1 MTRGI
6 FVAGN
11 ESALFSAAGVEAV
24 KRVERFAAASISRDG
39 TEAAESGDSRED
51 PRRMTLDWNPGSPIS
66 ARTLVLQAANKLEH
80 IDDAVL
86 VCVPPAYRR
95 SVEGLFPAD
104 IDRLIDDNLK
114 SWYFLVRELLGAFRA
129 RQAGT
134 LALALL
140 ETGQKSDAPDLTGP
154 AVGAA
159 FRAFARNVLLSAA
172 GAPYTVL
179 GFSCS
184 EAGEENPFAAYI
196 FKILDE
202 EKKNSGKWYKYGK
215 LGLFGR

>member
-11 ESALFSAAGVEAV
+11 ESALFSAVGVEAV
-24 KRVERFAAASISRDG
+24 KRVERFAAAVISRDG
-39 TEAAESGDSRED
+39 TEAETGNPRED
-51 PRRMTLDWNPGSPIS
+51 TRRMALDWNSGSPIS
-66 ARTLVLQAANKLEH
+66 ARALVLEAAGKLEH

-95 SVEGLFPAD
+95 SAEGLFPAD

-114 SWYFLVRELLGAFRA
+114 SWYFLVRELLGVFRA
-129 RQAGT
+129 RKAGT

-140 ETGQKSDAPDLTGP
+140 ETGGQKNGSPDLIGP
-154 AVGAA
+154 AVASA
-159 FRAFARNVLLSAA
+159 FRAFAHNVLLSAA
-172 GAPYTVL
+172 GAPYAAM

-184 EAGEENPFAAYI
+184 EPGGENAFAAYI

-202 EKKNSGKWYKYGK
+202 GKKNSGKWHKYGK
-215 LGLFGR
+215 LFGR

>member
-11 ESALFSAAGVEAV
+11 ESALFSAVGVEAV
-24 KRVERFAAASISRDG
+24 KRVERFAAAVISRAG
-39 TEAAESGDSRED
+39 TEAETGNLRED
-51 PRRMTLDWNPGSPIS
+51 TRRMALDWNPGSPIS
-66 ARTLVLQAANKLEH
+66 ARALVLQAAGKLEH

-114 SWYFLVRELLGAFRA
+114 SWYFLVRELLAAFRA
-129 RQAGT
+129 RKAGT

-140 ETGQKSDAPDLTGP
+140 ETGGQKNDAPDLIGP
-154 AVGAA
+154 AVGSA
-159 FRAFARNVLLSAA
+159 FRAFAQNVLLSAA
-172 GAPYTVL
+172 GAPYTAM

-184 EAGEENPFAAYI
+184 EPGGENAFAAYI

-202 EKKNSGKWYKYGK
+202 GKKNSGRWHKYGK

>member
-11 ESALFSAAGVEAV
+11 ESDLFSAIGVEAV
-24 KRVERFAAASISRDG
+24 KRVEQFAAAVISRDG
-39 TEAAESGDSRED
+39 TGAAETGDPQDSR
-51 PRRMTLDWNPGSPIS
+51 RIVLDWNSGSPIS
-66 ARTLVLQAANKLEH
+66 ARTLVLQATNKLEH

-95 SVEGLFPAD
+95 SAEGLSPAD

-114 SWYFLVRELLGAFRA
+114 SWYFLVRELLTVFKTRKT
-129 RQAGT
+129 GT
-134 LALALL
+134 LALVLPAIS
-140 ETGQKSDAPDLTGP
+140 QKNSAPDLIGP
-154 AVGAA
+154 AISSA
-159 FRAFARNVLLSAA
+159 FRAFAHNVLISAA
-172 GAPYTVL
+172 NAPYTAI

-184 EAGEENPFAAYI
+184 DLGEENAFAAYI

-202 EKKNSGKWYKYGK
+202 GKKNSGKWYKYGK